1 MKCVHNT
8 TSLGNYNHP
17 EKFMSPISSI
27 LRDLRFSH
35 GLRQFELAE
44 QVGCEQ
50 SFISGL
56 ELGIKGPPS
65 REFIKSLISA
75 LQLDAAWQAR
85 LWSALEMSQ
94 RKILLPNEAPEEIY
108 WLCNELRLQLDQ
120 LHPTQV
126 ELMRSVLRL
135 PRTLNQ
141 DGVSASKR
149 IKRRNATRTAKVKEE
164 MTN

>member
-1 MKCVHNT
+1 MHNT
-8 TSLGNYNHP
+8 TSLRNYNHH

-35 GLRQFELAE
+35 GMRQFELAE
-44 QVGCEQ
+44 RVGCEQ

-65 REFIKSLISA
+65 NEFIKSLIIA
-75 LQLDAAWQAR
+75 LQLDAAWQSR
-85 LWSALEMSQ
+85 LWSALELSQ

-108 WLCNELRLQLDQ
+108 SLFNELRQQLGQ

-135 PRTLNQ
+135 PSTLHQ
-141 DGVSASKR
+141 DGVSACKR
-149 IKRRNATRTAKVKEE
+149 IKRRSLRGSQKGKGV